1 MTRRAEILMKIDIGA
16 SRGTAFAM
24 PSGRF
29 CFDIITVQQ
38 FLRKRKELAL

>member
-1 MTRRAEILMKIDIGA
+1 MKRKAEILMKIDIGA

-29 CFDIITVQQ
+29 CFDT
-38 FLRKRKELAL
+38 FFALI